1 MKRELLQKLRKK
13 NNLTQQEV
21 AEILEITP
29 VFYGMI
35 ERGER
40 NPSLEL
46 AKKIADLF
54 DSTIDEIFFNTKLY
68 KLYNGQSTA

>member
-1 MKRELLQKLRKK
+1 MITKTKKRTYLIKLRKK
-13 NNLTQQEV
+13 NKLTQ
-21 AEILEITP
+21 AEIAELLSITP

-40 NPSLEL
+40 NPTLEL

-54 DSTIDEIFFNTKLY
+54 NVTIDEIF
-68 KLYNGQSTA
+68 S